1 MGPRPP
7 VDVSGRLVSI
17 CVPAYNAER
26 YVGEALDSALAQ
38 TYPHVEIVVVNDG
51 STDGTRAV
59 LGTYEDR
66 GVRVIDQPNAGQCA
80 AANRAFRESRGE
92 LVKFFD
98 ADDVLAPDMLERQVA
113 RLGDRRDAVAMGEW
127 SRFVSDDLGTAT
139 FRPLPMYRDADP
151 VDWLAAEWATARPM
165 MQCALWLVPRPVL
178 DRSGLW
184 DERLSLINDFEFF
197 ARVLLHASEILHTPG
212 ARLYYRSGLD
222 ASLSGRKGR
231 AARESQALS
240 LLLGTQHLLDAE
252 DSPRTRRAATAVLQ
266 DFVYDVYPEHPDL
279 RQRLAARARALGGSD
294 LPPDGPPGF
303 QKLRRLVGWR
313 LARRVERGVTRWRAQ
328 SR

>member
-1 MGPRPP
+1 MGKP
-7 VDVSGRLVSI
+7 LVSI
-17 CVPAYNAER
+17 LVPAYNAER
-26 YVGEALDSALAQ
+26 YVGAAVESALTQ
-38 TYPHVEIVVVNDG
+38 TYPDVEVVVVNDG
-51 STDGTRAV
+51 STDGTRDV
-59 LGTYEDR
+59 LTAYEAR

-80 AANRAFRESRGE
+80 AANRAFRECRGE

-98 ADDVLAPDMLERQVA
+98 ADDVLHPEHVALQVE

-127 SRFVSDDLGTAT
+127 ARFTGDDPDEAD
-139 FRPLPMYRDADP
+139 FQPLRMYRDADP
-151 VDWLAAEWATARPM
+151 VDWLATEWTGARPM
-165 MQCALWLVPRPVL
+165 MQCALWLVPREIL

-197 ARVLLHASEILHTPG
+197 ARVLLQATEILYAPD

-222 ASLSGRKGR
+222 ASLSGRKSR

-240 LLLGTQHLLDAE
+240 LLLGTQHLLDVE
-252 DSPRTRRAATAVLQ
+252 DSARTRQACAHVLQ
-266 DFVYDVYPEHPDL
+266 DFVYDVYPGHPDL
-279 RQRLAARARALGGSD
+279 RHNVRQRVAELGGSD

-303 QKLRRLVGWR
+303 HWLRRVVGWR
-313 LARRVERGVTRWRAQ
+313 LARRVERVARNRRHVGGG